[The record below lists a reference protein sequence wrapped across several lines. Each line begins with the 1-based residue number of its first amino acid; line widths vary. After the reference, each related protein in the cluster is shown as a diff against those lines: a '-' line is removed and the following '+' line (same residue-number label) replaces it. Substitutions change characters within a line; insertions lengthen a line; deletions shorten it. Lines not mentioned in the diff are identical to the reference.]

1 MSIHHDYIA
10 EVVRRPTSEIECNQ
24 DLETVL
30 DHSSHEVEA
39 SR

>member
-1 MSIHHDYIA
+1 MDRQHDEIA
-10 EVVRRPTSEIECNQ
+10 EVARRLASEIECNQ